1 MKRLAAKTVAVMGVI
16 VMLVMT
22 AAVPA
27 SAISAVPYDGYN
39 YDPYGVATASPAGY
53 LPDGLI
59 DYTDMGL
66 EKPLASPEDLF
77 VYDNVET
84 GEKEIWIA
92 DTKNSRIVQLD
103 QNYKYVTE
111 YSVFTDETGKEWPLT
126 EPQCVYVKRNEKE
139 EGKGY
144 DEIFVC
150 CNVTVKD
157 EAGKDKKAGYVVT
170 ANREGKVKHTYTN
183 PNNPIAEIKDFQPL
197 AVVADNSDYV
207 YVLAYG
213 VLEGLIVY
221 HYESGEF
228 STFYGANKV
237 VLTWR
242 LLIEQTWKKIF
253 SREAAD
259 TMIKAVPTEMSN
271 IFIDDEGFIFTTTE
285 TATVEKELRVRKLNA
300 TGTNTLKGDEN
311 ALVDVVFGERETGVL
326 TTGGSKT
333 TIDTRLTDIT
343 VGDDGVIACLD
354 AERGR
359 VYLYDQTCMLLT
371 AFGYKATGNIPDGA
385 VSNPTAIA
393 QMGSNYMLL
402 DASRGA
408 IVTYRPTDYI
418 YMLLEANEYFTDGYY
433 IAGESYWR
441 NVLKY
446 DANFSRGYA
455 AIGKSLLEQ
464 HKYEEALEWL
474 KQGQDRTAY
483 SLALAEYRKEYLREN
498 YWWLLPVAVVCVV
511 LFVMLIRF
519 IQKLL
524 GIKRKAKRIKF
535 S

>member
-1 MKRLAAKTVAVMGVI
+1 MRRLAAKTVAVIGAIIMI
-16 VMLVMT
+16 AMT
-22 AAVPA
+22 VAVPA
-27 SAISAVPYDGYN
+27 SAISVAPYEGYN
-39 YDPYGVATASPAGY
+39 YDPYGVATASPVGY
-53 LPDGLI
+53 MPNGTI

-66 EKPLASPEDLF
+66 ELPLNAPEDMF
-77 VYDNVET
+77 VYENAE

-92 DTKNSRIVQLD
+92 DTKNNRIVQLD
-103 QNYKYVTE
+103 SNYKYVTE
-111 YSVFTDETGKEWPLT
+111 YSQFTDADGKVWALT
-126 EPQCVYVKRNEKE
+126 EPQCVYLKRNEKE
-139 EGKGY
+139 GY

-157 EAGKDKKAGYVVT
+157 EDGKDKKAGYVVT
-170 ANREGKVKHTYTN
+170 ADRDGNVKHTYVT
-183 PNNPIAEIKDFQPL
+183 PNSPIANIRDFQPL
-197 AVVADNSDYV
+197 GVVADNSGYV

-221 HYESGEF
+221 EYDSCEF
-228 STFYGANKV
+228 DTFYGANKV
-237 VLTWR
+237 VLTWK
-242 LLIEQTWKKIF
+242 LLVQQTWKKLF
-253 SREAAD
+253 SRDAAD

-285 TATVEKELRVRKLNA
+285 TSTVEKELRVRKLNA
-300 TGTNTLKGDEN
+300 TGTNTLQGDAN
-311 ALVDVVFGERETGVL
+311 ALVDVVFGERESGRI
-326 TTGGSKT
+326 TTGGSIT

-343 VGDDGVIACLD
+343 VNDAGIMAALD
-354 AERGR
+354 EERGR

-371 AFGYKATGNIPDGA
+371 AFGYKTSGNIPEGA
-385 VSNPTAIA
+385 VSKPTAIA
-393 QMGSNYMLL
+393 ELDGNYMLL
-402 DASRGA
+402 DADRGA
-408 IVTYRPTDYI
+408 IVTYRPTEYLH
-418 YMLLEANEYFTDGYY
+418 MLLEANTYFTDGYY
-433 IAGESYWR
+433 VTGEPYWR

-483 SLALAEYRKEYLREN
+483 SLALAEYRQEYLREN
-498 YWWLLPVAVVCVV
+498 YWWLLPIVAVVVV
-511 LFVMLIRF
+511 LFVMLIKY

-524 GIKRKAKRIKF
+524 GIKKKSKRIKF

>member
-1 MKRLAAKTVAVMGVI
+1 MRRLAAKTVAVIGII
-16 VMLVMT
+16 VMLAVSV
-22 AAVPA
+22 AVPA
-27 SAISAVPYDGYN
+27 SAISAAPYEGYN
-39 YDPYGVATASPAGY
+39 YDPYGTATASPVGY
-53 LPDGLI
+53 LPNGLI

-77 VYDNVET
+77 VFENEAT
-84 GEKEIWIA
+84 GETEFWIA
-92 DTKNSRIVQLD
+92 DTKNNRIILLD
-103 QNYKYVTE
+103 SNYKFIAE
-111 YSVFTDETGKEWPLT
+111 YTSFVDETGKEWPLT
-126 EPQCVYVKRNEKE
+126 EPQCVYVKRYEKE
-139 EGKGY
+139 DEAY

-150 CNVTVKD
+150 CNVTIKD
-157 EAGKDKKAGYVVT
+157 DEGKDKKAGYVVT
-170 ANREGKVKHTYTN
+170 ADREGKVLHTYLN
-183 PNNPIAEIKDFQPL
+183 PDNPIAEIKDFQPL
-197 AVVADNSDYV
+197 GVVADNSGYV

-213 VLEGLIVY
+213 VLDGLIVY
-221 HYESGEF
+221 HYDSGEF

-237 VLTWR
+237 VLTWK
-242 LLIEQTWKKIF
+242 LLVQSTWKKIF

-259 TMIKAVPTEMSN
+259 NMIKAVPTEMSN

-285 TATVEKELRVRKLNA
+285 TSTVEKELRVRKLNA
-300 TGTNTLKGDEN
+300 TGSNTLQGDAN
-311 ALVDVVFGERETGVL
+311 ALVDVVFGERETGRL
-326 TTGGSKT
+326 TTGGSIT

-343 VGDDGVIACLD
+343 VGNNGVMACLD

-371 AFGYKATGNIPDGA
+371 AFGYKTSGNIPEGA

-393 QMGSNYMLL
+393 QVGNEYMLL
-402 DASRGA
+402 DGDRGA
-408 IVTYRPTDYI
+408 IVTYRPTEYI
-418 YMLLEANEYFTDGYY
+418 HMLIEANEYFTDGYY
-433 IAGESYWR
+433 VTGESYWR

-483 SLALAEYRKEYLREN
+483 SLALAEYRKEYLRDN
-498 YWWLLPVAVVCVV
+498 YWWIVPVAAVAVV
-511 LFVMLIRF
+511 LFVLAFRF

-524 GIKRKAKRIKF
+524 GIKKKAKRIKF

>member
-1 MKRLAAKTVAVMGVI
+1 MKRLAAKTVAVIGVI
-16 VMLVMT
+16 VMLIVS

-27 SAISAVPYDGYN
+27 SAISAAPYDGYN

-77 VYDNVET
+77 VFDNKES
-84 GEKEIWIA
+84 GQKEIWIA
-92 DTKNSRIVQLD
+92 DTKNNRIVQLD
-103 QNYKYVTE
+103 QNYKYVAE
-111 YSVFTDETGKEWPLT
+111 YSVFTDANGKEWPLT
-126 EPQCVYVKRNEKE
+126 EPQCVYVKRNEKV
-139 EGKGY
+139 GY

-150 CNVTVKD
+150 CNVTIKD
-157 EAGKDKKAGYVVT
+157 EEGKDKKAGYVVT
-170 ANREGKVKHTYTN
+170 ADRDGNVKHTYQN
-183 PNNPIAEIKDFQPL
+183 PNTPIAEIKDYQPL
-197 AVVADNSDYV
+197 GVVADNSGYV

-221 HYESGEF
+221 EYETGDF

-242 LLIEQTWKKIF
+242 LLIEQTWKKVF

-259 TMIKAVPTEMSN
+259 DMIKAVPTEMSN

-285 TATVEKELRVRKLNA
+285 TSTVEKELRVRKLNA
-300 TGTNTLKGDEN
+300 TGANTLQGDAN
-311 ALVDVVFGERETGVL
+311 ALVDVVFGERESGVI
-326 TTGGSKT
+326 TTGGSRT
-333 TIDTRLTDIT
+333 TIDTRLTDVT
-343 VGDDGVIACLD
+343 VGEDGIMACLD

-371 AFGYKATGNIPDGA
+371 AFGYKTSGNIPEGA
-385 VSNPTAIA
+385 VSNPSAIA
-393 QMGSNYMLL
+393 QIDNRYMLL
-402 DASRGA
+402 DADRGA

-433 IAGESYWR
+433 VTGESYWR

-464 HKYEEALEWL
+464 KKYEEALLWL

-483 SLALAEYRKEYLREN
+483 SLALAEYRKEYLRDN
-498 YWWLLPVAVVCVV
+498 YWWLVPVAVVAVV
-511 LFVMLIRF
+511 LFVLLFRF